1 MSGRTIDPAG
11 IILMLSPEHVKIVD
25 SYLSDLREAVE
36 LVRSGKQDKGERE
49 VSYT

>member
-11 IILMLSPEHVKIVD
+11 INLMLSPEHVKIVD